1 MPWTLQNDSRIVVTC
16 SIQARWSKSD
26 VHQDLTSDY
35 AFYAKDP
42 TELAKPS
49 FDAITIDNLG
59 LNAVTALTPIQG
71 LGYIDWVPFTVESII
86 MSPGIDPSVSL
97 EALSSIEDHFDP
109 NTRTE
114 A

>member
-1 MPWTLQNDSRIVVTC
+1 VTC